1 MKVLIVEDEPLSAEH
16 LIRTLN
22 KVDKSIQVIKTLDS
36 ISNTVKFLSQEFE
49 LDLIFLDIHI
59 ADGNSF
65 EIFSKINIDVP
76 IIFTTAFNEYAIK
89 AFKLNSIDYLLKP
102 IGFDDLNNAIA
113 KYYKLKSSNQK
124 TFHTEKIENA
134 ISILTKNYKSR
145 FLVRLGET
153 ISSIKIEDISFFIA
167 EDGITL
173 LVNNDGKRYP
183 VDYSMDALE
192 ALISPDSF
200 FRINRKVLV
209 NINKIQQV
217 HTYFNSRLK
226 LAIKNLQEEE
236 SIVSRE
242 RVNDFKLWLD
252 R

>member
-22 KVDKSIQVIKTLDS
+22 KVDKNIQVVKTLDS

-134 ISILTKNYKSR
+134 ISILIKNYKSR
-145 FLVRLGET
+145 FLVKLGET

-173 LVNNDGKRYP
+173 LVNNEGKRYP

>member
-22 KVDKSIQVIKTLDS
+22 KIDTNIQVVKTLDS
-36 ISNTVKFLSQEFE
+36 INNSVKFLSQESE

-65 EIFSKINIDVP
+65 EIFSKINIDIP
-76 IIFTTAFNEYAIK
+76 IIFTTAYNEYAIK

-102 IGFDDLNNAIA
+102 IGLDDLKNAIA
-113 KYYKLKSSNQK
+113 KYNKLKNSNQK
-124 TFHTEKIENA
+124 NFHSEKIENA

-145 FLVRLGET
+145 FLVKLGET
-153 ISSIKIEDISFFIA
+153 ISSIKSEDITFFIA

-173 LVNNDGKRYP
+173 LVNKEGKRYP
-183 VDYSMDALE
+183 VDYSIDALE

-209 NINKIQQV
+209 NIDKIQQV

-226 LAIKNLQEEE
+226 LAIKCLDEDDA
-236 SIVSRE
+236 IVSRE
-242 RVNDFKLWLD
+242 RVSDFKLWLD

>member
-22 KVDKSIQVIKTLDS
+22 KVDKNIQVVKTLDS

-113 KYYKLKSSNQK
+113 KYHKLKSSNQK

-145 FLVRLGET
+145 FLVKLGET

-173 LVNNDGKRYP
+173 LVNNEGKRYP

>member
-22 KVDKSIQVIKTLDS
+22 KVDKNIQVIKTLDS

-124 TFHTEKIENA
+124 TFQKEKIENA

-145 FLVRLGET
+145 FLVKLGET

-173 LVNNDGKRYP
+173 LVNNEGKRYP

-226 LAIKNLQEEE
+226 LAIKNLHEEE

>member
-22 KVDKSIQVIKTLDS
+22 KVDKNIQVIKTLDS

-134 ISILTKNYKSR
+134 ISILIKNYKSR
-145 FLVRLGET
+145 FLVKLGET

-173 LVNNDGKRYP
+173 LVNNEGKRYP

>member
-22 KVDKSIQVIKTLDS
+22 KVDKNIQVIKTLDS
-36 ISNTVKFLSQEFE
+36 ISNTVKFLSQESE

-65 EIFSKINIDVP
+65 EIFSKITIDVP

-102 IGFDDLNNAIA
+102 IGIDDLTNAIA
-113 KYYKLKSSNQK
+113 KYNKLKNSNQK
-124 TFHTEKIENA
+124 TVHTEKIENA

-145 FLVRLGET
+145 FLVKLGET
-153 ISSIKIEDISFFIA
+153 ISSIKVEDISFFIA

-173 LVNNDGKRYP
+173 LVNKEGKRFP

-192 ALISPDSF
+192 LLISPDVF

-209 NINKIQQV
+209 HIDRILQV

-226 LAIKNLQEEE
+226 LAIKSLREDDA
-236 SIVSRE
+236 IVSRE
-242 RVNDFKLWLD
+242 RVSDFKLWLD

>member
-36 ISNTVKFLSQEFE
+36 ISNTVKYLSQESE

-65 EIFSKINIDVP
+65 EIFSKINIDIP

-102 IGFDDLNNAIA
+102 IGIDDLTKSIA
-113 KYYKLKSSNQK
+113 KYNKLKSSIQK
-124 TFHTEKIENA
+124 TVHTEKIENA

-145 FLVRLGET
+145 FLVKLGET
-153 ISSIKIEDISFFIA
+153 ISSIKVEDISFFIA
-167 EDGITL
+167 EDGITI
-173 LVNNDGKRYP
+173 LVNKEGKRFP

-192 ALISPDSF
+192 LLISPDVF

-209 NINKIQQV
+209 HIDRILQV

-226 LAIKNLQEEE
+226 LAIKSLDEDDA
-236 SIVSRE
+236 IVSRE
-242 RVNDFKLWLD
+242 RVSDFKLWLD

>member
-22 KVDKSIQVIKTLDS
+22 KVDKNIQVVKTLDS

-113 KYYKLKSSNQK
+113 KYHKLKSSNQK

-134 ISILTKNYKSR
+134 ISILIKNYKSR
-145 FLVRLGET
+145 FLVKLGET

-173 LVNNDGKRYP
+173 LVNNEGKRYP

>member
-36 ISNTVKFLSQEFE
+36 ISNTVKFLSQESE

-102 IGFDDLNNAIA
+102 IGIDDLNNAIA
-113 KYYKLKSSNQK
+113 KYNKLKSSNQK
-124 TFHTEKIENA
+124 TVHTEKIENA
-134 ISILTKNYKSR
+134 ISILTKNYKTR
-145 FLVRLGET
+145 FLVKLGET
-153 ISSIKIEDISFFIA
+153 ISSIKVEDISFFIA

-173 LVNNDGKRYP
+173 LVNKEGKRFP

-192 ALISPDSF
+192 LLISPDVF

-209 NINKIQQV
+209 HIDRILQV

-226 LAIKNLQEEE
+226 LAIKSLDDDDA
-236 SIVSRE
+236 IVSRE
-242 RVNDFKLWLD
+242 RVSDFKLWLD

>member
-16 LIRTLN
+16 LRRILGKINTN
-22 KVDKSIQVIKTLDS
+22 IEVVKTVESIKET
-36 ISNTVKFLSQEFE
+36 ISFISKQQD

-65 EIFSKINIDVP
+65 EIFSKVTIQTP
-76 IIFTTAFNEYAIK
+76 IIFTTAYNEYAIK

-102 IGFDDLNNAIA
+102 IGFDDLNNAIN
-113 KYYKLKSSNQK
+113 KYYKLKLSYQENAQK
-124 TFHTEKIENA
+124 EKIENA
-134 ISILTKNYKSR
+134 ISILTKNYKTR
-145 FLVRLGET
+145 FLVKLGET
-153 ISSIKIEDISFFIA
+153 ISSIKVEDISFFIA

-173 LVNNDGKRYP
+173 LVNKEGKRFP
-183 VDYSMDALE
+183 VDYSIDALE
-192 ALISPDSF
+192 LLISPDVF

-209 NINKIQQV
+209 HIDRILQV

-226 LAIKNLQEEE
+226 LSLQYINQDDA
-236 SIVSRE
+236 IVSRE
-242 RVNDFKLWLD
+242 RVSDFKLWLD

>member
-113 KYYKLKSSNQK
+113 KYHKLKSSNQK

-145 FLVRLGET
+145 FLVKLGET

-173 LVNNDGKRYP
+173 LVNNEGKRYP

-192 ALISPDSF
+192 ALISPDIF
-200 FRINRKVLV
+200 FRINRNVLV

-226 LAIKNLQEEE
+226 LAIKNLHEEE

>member
-22 KVDKSIQVIKTLDS
+22 KVDKNIQVIKTLDS

-113 KYYKLKSSNQK
+113 KYHKLKSSNQK

-145 FLVRLGET
+145 FLVKLGET

>member
-113 KYYKLKSSNQK
+113 KYHKLKSSNQK

-145 FLVRLGET
+145 FLVKLGET

-242 RVNDFKLWLD
+242 RVNDSKLWLD

>member
-22 KVDKSIQVIKTLDS
+22 KVDKNIQVIKTLDS
-36 ISNTVKFLSQEFE
+36 ISNTVKFLSQESE

-65 EIFSKINIDVP
+65 EIFSKITIDFP

-102 IGFDDLNNAIA
+102 IGIDDLTNAIA
-113 KYYKLKSSNQK
+113 KYNKLKNSNQK
-124 TFHTEKIENA
+124 TVHTEKIENA

-145 FLVRLGET
+145 FLVKLGET
-153 ISSIKIEDISFFIA
+153 ISSIKVEDISFFIA

-173 LVNNDGKRYP
+173 LVNKEGKRFP

-192 ALISPDSF
+192 LLISPDVF

-209 NINKIQQV
+209 HIDRILQV

-226 LAIKNLQEEE
+226 LAIKSLREDDA
-236 SIVSRE
+236 IVSRE
-242 RVNDFKLWLD
+242 RVSDFKLWLD